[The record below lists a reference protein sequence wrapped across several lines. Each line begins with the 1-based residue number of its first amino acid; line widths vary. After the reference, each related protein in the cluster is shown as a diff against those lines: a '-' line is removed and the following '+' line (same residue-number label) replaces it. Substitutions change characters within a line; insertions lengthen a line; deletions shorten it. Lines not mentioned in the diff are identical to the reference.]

1 MIDPMILAIKDDDI
15 YKQIEAYPA
24 PEHRSFGLANQ
35 AALLYVIL
43 HFDIDIL
50 QNKKAKMREI
60 VDKHFYDNWVIPFYL
75 GHYVDLT
82 KEWENYKA
90 ARIALGHTLDLDSI
104 QELVNRNNGRLD
116 SCYEDCD
123 QHLIEG
129 VLDEEYVLEKYESLL
144 TILRESNITVRWL
157 MLHRNTTHPEVK
169 KIVTKDFNQKKVLAL
184 LLVCSKFE

>member
-1 MIDPMILAIKDDDI
+1 
-15 YKQIEAYPA
+15 
-24 PEHRSFGLANQ
+24 
-35 AALLYVIL
+35 
-43 HFDIDIL
+43 
-50 QNKKAKMREI
+50 MREI

-90 ARIALGHTLDLDSI
+90 ARIALGHTLDFDSI

-184 LLVCSKFE
+184 LLVCSKFEQKLNESINHLIEQKENIWNRDRESCAQKLNDLSDFFGGKLLNKQASDEGL